1 MNGPRTVAIV
11 QARMGS
17 TRLPGKVMMKI
28 AGRPLLVYLVER
40 ISRARTLDAIVV
52 ATTINPRDN
61 LIIEECERRGI
72 PNFRGSES
80 DVLGRYV
87 SAARAC
93 EAEIVVRVTADNPFS
108 DPDSIDRVVDA
119 LAARNADYAIENR
132 LPVGVT
138 GEALTWD
145 ALNFLDSVANTPPW
159 REHVT
164 LYAKDNPQ
172 SLPCAFVEAPVECA
186 RPDLSFTV
194 DRLDKYLYTRRL
206 AERFK
211 TVDFDL
217 KNLIEVADEVSVVS
231 RANASPIGR
240 SHRQESLF
248 RHDHRQE
255 NQRGRDHRK
264 LRSH

>member
-1 MNGPRTVAIV
+1 
-11 QARMGS
+11 MGS
-17 TRLPGKVMMKI
+17 TRLPGKVMMKMG
-28 AGRPLLVYLVER
+28 GRPLLIYLVER

-52 ATTINPRDN
+52 ATTTNPRDN

-93 EAEIVVRVTADNPFS
+93 EADIIVRVTADNPFT

-119 LAARNADYAIENR
+119 LRDRNADYAIENR

-145 ALNFLDSVANTPPW
+145 ALSFIDSVADTSPW

-172 SLPCAFVEAPVECA
+172 SLPCAFLQARAEFA

-194 DRLDKYLYTRRL
+194 DRLDEYLYTRRL
-206 AERFK
+206 AETFK

-217 KNLIEVADEVSVVS
+217 KNLIEAADEVSVM
-231 RANASPIGR
+231 AGR
-240 SHRQESLF
+240 SHQQASATRMQA
-248 RHDHRQE
+248 R
-255 NQRGRDHRK
+255 
-264 LRSH
+264 